1 MTDNDSMTK
10 AELLE
15 LIHEDISN
23 IEKDQR
29 IWLVKQL
36 MDKIPRSDIIDKSNS
51 IHIKTEKLAVEN
63 IKFIYDNINTFKEEN
78 IKKMNKIFS
87 KFDCI

>member
-1 MTDNDSMTK
+1 MDNDGMTK
-10 AELLE
+10 SELLE

-23 IEKDQR
+23 IEKEQR

-36 MDKIPRSDIIDKSNS
+36 IDKIPRSDIIDKSNS
-51 IHIKTEKLAVEN
+51 IHIKTEKLAIEV
-63 IKFIYDNINTFKEEN
+63 IKFIYDNINKFKEDN
-78 IKKMNKIFS
+78 IKKMNKSFS